1 MSQLPRIWDPEMA
14 VFTDPKVFSDLC
26 YPIVI
31 ITLVF
36 VSILGPVIARRQLRD
51 I

>member
-1 MSQLPRIWDPEMA
+1 MA
-14 VFTDPKVFSDLC
+14 VFADPNIFSDLC

-36 VSILGPVIARRQLRD
+36 VSILGPLIARRQLRD
-51 I
+51 A